1 MMLASLRSAS
11 HKMPSAMPRVRETV
25 SLKLPPLASTKGG
38 HSLADQLL
46 SAITESVWHLPFD
59 AACTSGAP
67 VQDAG
72 AVCSDLR
79 CAFTDPHTL
88 CGSFAYAFT
97 EETTLGCS
105 DQRYTDIVRGRF
117 QFSYDRQTSLLT
129 VDVPQIQEAEYDPEE
144 F

>member
-1 MMLASLRSAS
+1 M
-11 HKMPSAMPRVRETV
+11 
-25 SLKLPPLASTKGG
+25 
-38 HSLADQLL
+38 ADQLL
-46 SAITESVWHLPFD
+46 SAISERIWELPFD
-59 AACTSGAP
+59 AVCTSGTP

-72 AVCSDLR
+72 ALCSDLK

-88 CGSFAYAFT
+88 RGSFAYAFT

-105 DQRYTDIVRGRF
+105 DQRYTDFVRGRF